1 MAELLTPVRLGTTSN
16 INLSIALTP
25 GIDKIDGVIVTQGM
39 RILLKAQTDR
49 VENGIYVVQGTG
61 YLTRATD
68 FAAGALITCGTAV
81 FIQEGV
87 LLENTGW
94 VVNLYTESNSTE
106 LVVGTDPI
114 VFERFSVNL
123 NLDSADIASAI
134 VLRSVKGY
142 PLTIAELDNNFKWL
156 TTTLNQKLNTSDFNP
171 ENIAAKVNSLTAEA
185 ASLDAWE
192 LRGLSPSGDVKEYST
207 IPIRDENGNIY
218 ATNFHGELVGNASTA
233 TLADYATLANN
244 VDGVVAVVNGG
255 TGADNPKDARVNLGA
270 LGVEGN
276 EAMVGKLTLASAST
290 SLVSLKITP
299 GSDEPSDVA
308 PTLLENGDVWASSQ
322 YLRYYLNG
330 KKQSIAHIDSPEF
343 TGTPRAPTKSKETN
357 TTALAT
363 TQFVQY
369 HVTDINAA
377 LALKAPIASPAFTGT
392 PTAPTVT
399 NLADSST
406 KIATT
411 GFVQNRLDLFDNNYY
426 TRSEIDI
433 KNAAIEQNRS
443 VADTGLQNQI
453 EDLKKNLGIP
463 VGSVVYFAA
472 NSIPLGYLKCD
483 GGLVSRYQYE
493 RLFQVIGYTYGGSGD
508 NFRLPDLRGEFI
520 RGFDD
525 GRGVDSGRQF
535 ATLQDST
542 NKSHT
547 HALSAAGEHN
557 HNISDPGHRHR
568 VPSGGSVGSSI
579 RYETSGPAYY
589 SAQNTDLATTGITI
603 TAAPNHTHSIDS
615 NGAAEAR
622 PRNVALMPCIKAF
635 GNVDDAD
642 QIAAQSVIASIN
654 GKVNRTGD
662 TMTGFLSLA
671 GNPTASMHAATKQ
684 YVDNAVANIGNVYTK
699 AEIDVKVTT
708 LTNDRSSGDANLQAQ
723 IDDLKNNTG
732 VPVGSIVYYAA
743 NSIPIGFLKCD
754 GSFVSKTSYPRLFE
768 KIGYTYGR
776 SGETFG
782 LPDLRGEFIRGFDDG
797 RGADS
802 GRAFGSWQR
811 GSLNV
816 NDPNYGSFNISSIIG
831 RNNYAGGTTGE
842 VGTEFPIEVGLDRV
856 NRSTYPNC
864 LLVHVAANAPIELG
878 TSGFSFGMVRPR
890 NVAMMPCIKAFGSV
904 DDPDQ
909 ILAQDV
915 INSVNGKVNR
925 SGDTMTGFLSL
936 AAAPTADMHAATK
949 KYVDTKFAAVQVIQG
964 PQGPAGPQGPQ
975 GPAGAPG
982 SSLTVTSGA
991 SHTVS
996 YTNIVGGWG
1005 SNNYFDV
1012 YPPYGK
1018 TMSNLQAFI
1027 ASIWYIA
1034 FAGDVD
1040 GNDSIRCTYERLGDR
1055 MRVWVQNTEQRDRP
1069 AASWLAVWS

>member
-270 LGVEGN
+270 LGVKGN

-369 HVTDINAA
+369 HVTDISVA

-411 GFVQNRLDLFDNNYY
+411 GFIQNRLDLFDNNYY

-483 GGLVSRYQYE
+483 GGLVSRYQYA

-525 GRGVDSGRQF
+525 GRGVDAGRQF

-542 NKSHT
+542 NKSHI
-547 HALSAAGEHN
+547 HALSAAGEHS
-557 HNISDPGHRHR
+557 HNISDPGHTHN
-568 VPSGGSVGSSI
+568 VPSGGQVHSSI
-579 RYETSGPAYY
+579 RYETSGAAYWA
-589 SAQNTDLATTGITI
+589 SQTTGSSKTGISI
-603 TAAPNHTHSIDS
+603 TAAPNHTHSIDP
-615 NGAAEAR
+615 NGGVESR

-642 QIAAQSVIASIN
+642 QIAAQSVLASITQ
-654 GKVNRTGD
+654 KVNRTGD

-754 GSFVSKTSYPRLFE
+754 GALVSKTAYPRLFE
-768 KIGYTYGR
+768 KIGYTYGG
-776 SGETFG
+776 SGNNFN

-797 RGADS
+797 RGIDS
-802 GRAFGSWQR
+802 GRTFGSWQK
-811 GSLNV
+811 
-816 NDPNYGSFNISSIIG
+816 SSIVVFDPSYTSVSPGALVSSRDGAHNPNLISAG
-831 RNNYAGGTTGE
+831 FDIIDHSLYTTARITYANGGGTSPIATNAGGWE
-842 VGTEFPIEVGLDRV
+842 VG
-856 NRSTYPNC
+856 
-864 LLVHVAANAPIELG
+864 G
-878 TSGFSFGMVRPR
+878 TRPR
-890 NVAMMPCIKAFGSV
+890 NVALMPCIKAFGTIS
-904 DDPDQ
+904 DPDQ

-915 INSVNGKVNR
+915 INSINGKVNR

-936 AAAPTADMHAATK
+936 AADPTADLHAATK
-949 KYVDTKFAAVQVIQG
+949 KYVDTKFAAIQVIQG

-982 SSLTVTSGA
+982 SSYTFTHGVNS
-991 SHTVS
+991 TVS
-996 YTNIVGGWG
+996 YTNWVGAWG
-1005 SNNYFDV
+1005 EAYNYFDV
-1012 YPPYGK
+1012 FPPYGK
-1018 TMSNLQAFI
+1018 TMGNLVAFI
-1027 ASIWYIA
+1027 PSIWAIY

-1040 GNDSIRCTYERLGDR
+1040 GNDSLRCTYTYYSDR
-1055 MRVWVQNTEQRDRP
+1055 IRVIVQNTEQRSYP
-1069 AASWLAVWS
+1069 AASWLAVWR